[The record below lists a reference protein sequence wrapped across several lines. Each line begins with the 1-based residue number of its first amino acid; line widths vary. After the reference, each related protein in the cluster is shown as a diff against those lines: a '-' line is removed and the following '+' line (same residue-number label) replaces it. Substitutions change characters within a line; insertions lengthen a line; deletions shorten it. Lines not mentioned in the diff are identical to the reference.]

1 MEFGIV
7 KPGILNRRF
16 QSLPSYIVVKQGII
30 LEFGNVKFGI

>member
-16 QSLPSYIVVKQGII
+16 QSLPTYIIVVKHGII
-30 LEFGNVKFGI
+30 LEL